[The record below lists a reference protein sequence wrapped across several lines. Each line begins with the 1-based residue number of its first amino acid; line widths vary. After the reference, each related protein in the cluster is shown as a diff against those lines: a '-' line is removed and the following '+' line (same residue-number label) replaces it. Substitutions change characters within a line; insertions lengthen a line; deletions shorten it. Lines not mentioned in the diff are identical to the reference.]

1 MRYPEICGG
10 MTYETHGLQGFESH
24 SEFPQVVQAMLKRG
38 YKEVDIAKIVGGNF
52 FRVYRKV
59 WGE

>member
-1 MRYPEICGG
+1 M
-10 MTYETHGLQGFESH
+10 Q
-24 SEFPQVVQAMLKRG
+24 QRG
-38 YKEVDIAKIVGGNF
+38 YQEADLVKIVGGNF

>member
-1 MRYPEICGG
+1 MAGIV
-10 MTYETHGLQGFESH
+10 
-24 SEFPQVVQAMLKRG
+24 EFPQVVQAMLKHG
-38 YKEVDIAKIVGGNF
+38 YKEADIAKIVGGNF